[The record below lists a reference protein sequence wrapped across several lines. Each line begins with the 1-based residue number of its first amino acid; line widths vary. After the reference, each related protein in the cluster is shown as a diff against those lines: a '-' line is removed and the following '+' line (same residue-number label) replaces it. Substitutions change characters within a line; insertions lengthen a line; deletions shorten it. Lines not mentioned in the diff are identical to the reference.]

1 MMVQV
6 VSCPVMMKGMMVV
19 YYFMVVME
27 FYQHC
32 KPLNQKEMS
41 YLTLRD
47 WRENHVKVIFKLDG
61 SKVEVKSTDSD
72 ITYFKST
79 DRNVVQSFID
89 NSSKQLTTIYELNFD
104 NIQQDFLNVI
114 NN

>member
-1 MMVQV
+1 
-6 VSCPVMMKGMMVV
+6 
-19 YYFMVVME
+19 
-27 FYQHC
+27 
-32 KPLNQKEMS
+32 MS

-61 SKVEVKSTDSD
+61 SKVEVKSTDID

-79 DRNVVQSFID
+79 DRKIVQEFID
-89 NSSKQLTTIYELNFD
+89 NSSKQLTTIYELNFE